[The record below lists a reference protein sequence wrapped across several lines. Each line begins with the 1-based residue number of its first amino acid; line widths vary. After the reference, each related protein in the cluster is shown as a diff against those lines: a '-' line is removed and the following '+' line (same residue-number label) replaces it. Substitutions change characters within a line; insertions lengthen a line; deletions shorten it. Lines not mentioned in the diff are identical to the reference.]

1 MPKYIYQGVEFSLEE
16 IENKAAKLGLSV
28 DAYLS
33 KYPEIKFVEDTVTD
47 PTDPTKPKKQAQG
60 PVPIQKSTGFED
72 SITSVLKKTKGPAE
86 IAAGVGPVP
95 IKQPDTDLS
104 VEDISLDLPK
114 PKKQSQIPQI
124 KLPKISKDILG
135 GEDVEE
141 EKAAVNVREWF
152 TKNGMQ
158 NDFTVEEPVNPLEES
173 IRIKSNITGEKFD
186 YRISGFFS
194 STAESMGLTPSLK
207 NTDIESLNNFIYQNS
222 RHDKTNKQVFYKTT
236 GTPFSKA
243 VETVSNEETFDEN
256 TYLNNFEKAKENANT
271 YINRILD
278 SSAKGGQTYNVLNT
292 FKKYSTNQ
300 LLKNPEAKEEYTEGI
315 YDILKDN
322 NKLEDPAFSYF
333 NKDGIKQI
341 IGKSF
346 ESYVNN
352 KKQENAIQA
361 GKYVDSYLAL
371 KNIPQKEK
379 GEALVDF
386 FKKSYATSIE
396 DDKIASDL
404 FNIQNQI
411 SKLNEQF
418 TNAAPNE
425 KVIIKASIDQLNK
438 KRLEYDKDFV
448 PLADKYTGK
457 LTYVKK
463 ENIDPTNESAS
474 DISDLV
480 DVYKDV
486 YSTGGKDKNALQTRG
501 AELGKEIIANDKLG
515 EQVLPYI
522 KVETGRMGEFEILQ
536 NVKIKDLGRKIL
548 NKKGVLPS
556 FTAAENL
563 PIYDKNN
570 VRINDKISEYFDN
583 KVDIAA
589 QKIALGEL
597 LFLNKSTE
605 KQEPGFIESVADGFM
620 ESFAP
625 ESTTTKREKI
635 NLQQQIFEETG
646 IKLTPGMKKAAV
658 SDLVEDLGTGIGG
671 SVKPIVEF
679 AAINIVT
686 AGAGSL
692 IQATNRGAKALKWYN
707 SLKTSPNMLGR
718 SIYYGGQ
725 LGLEEFKTQMV
736 GLDTGSGAAF
746 KTFHYVLPLQFRK
759 YIAPALQKGD
769 IIGNRTANIIANVSD
784 IAFGSTVRAAGAME
798 TAAFVEHVIK
808 EGEVSDY
815 INENFQ
821 DVSQVG
827 RRMLVQGLSMSWLG
841 GKALFNKRT
850 YYGAAQFATEL
861 RLIDDAIKRTN
872 DATKIKRY
880 TQAKQAI
887 VAEMVSQRIAK
898 DVANDETFAEIAKS
912 DILSNWPEVKKLVES
927 NEIDL
932 EVKITNEP
940 GKSNGSQE
948 AEIIDGRLKITVNV
962 NKAEVVETAKTQDG
976 QEVGV
981 VKLTSTIGH
990 EGFHANNSAK
1000 AYNQIKNNKKVTQ
1013 GDLDLQIDNE
1023 AYKSA
1028 IQILKNAEKIK
1039 KETGVD
1045 VLDIKRKSDARYS
1058 DYAKGKKT
1066 EEFIAALR
1074 DNFYEKLTY
1083 KRSSIFQV
1091 KKLINNVKQTLKIKG
1106 DVKTANE
1113 FLEMLDRLSNKKG
1126 KEKFEQDVDVSVEVV
1141 AGAKMGIEVVRKMEQ
1156 RNLSEYEKLEKEKL
1170 DLELKFED
1178 NEIEYEQLEQLLA
1191 NIQLK
1196 QDRLSRTAPIVAD
1209 TPKMQKETVQIGES
1223 IAKLIPKGITK
1234 KEYDNKY
1241 VGDVL
1246 TKLTETKMLDGTI
1259 RNMMTRDGIVSDNV
1273 FGVSIPEFI
1282 NEVKGKGKSN
1292 AFLKSILTFNPEQ
1305 NDNLGG
1311 WVINSLRGR
1320 YKDALVLFKKTQAEN
1335 QAKDVTEIKDLE
1347 FDTSYGDF
1355 ESMDLSL
1362 SKKGIE
1368 AKPEVSIYDRPTLK
1382 ERGLINETN
1391 EPVVKKAVVRALDET
1406 SKISYSTDKS
1416 KNKRKT
1422 DLLTDFFNIIKKDK
1436 EVQKEFKRTISLKNI
1451 FEGNNK
1457 DAVIE
1462 NLPTFFLGGKDT
1474 GKGVLGGMPFAIEKR
1489 VNGEWLK
1496 YPEWVG
1502 KTIDRESMAEAKA
1515 GRTSGN
1521 ELTRRAPSSSVES
1534 IEAAFAKRG
1543 SDLSVYDQL
1552 LRVAAMQYLTEALGK
1567 ENPNPTELK
1576 IQNMFGKVAENSD
1589 VSYEIFESSVRESA
1603 IRVMEQRDVKW
1614 NDIEPVLRNSR
1625 KIFTDLLG
1633 IENIEKLFKNNR
1645 EKIVSDILKT
1655 YAPNLEDKIYPQI
1668 AKDLI
1673 KNIGGLPDFVYKTG
1687 LKDIENKIKNN
1698 EPLTDAEALLRKE
1711 YQNKV
1716 DNILERKVL
1725 SKIEKTGFI
1734 NEKGELTEKG
1744 KAHIEN
1750 AKVYLKENGPD
1761 QWFSSYYSNSLRY
1774 ASKKHP
1780 IFNEAFLELIPGLSD
1795 MEGVVLKTYFKYKKS
1810 LRYRGHVDLD
1820 IRLAEGKK
1828 FAIAEGQE
1836 QLKKFNIRSD
1846 KFQDKIIDDVIL
1858 EPTKTIEQKIEE
1870 SNIIYSQNLNSAG
1883 SLASKIKFIEVDK
1896 DDKAINIESAVAEHN
1911 PPRDGQHKQVQKWIL
1926 NEKITREIIKAQMN
1940 SWHLNF
1946 ISKEANDVLIEAGF
1960 ISKGTNHDRMQA
1972 LLNAGHRF
1980 TRIENVKPD
1989 GSLKNKNEI
1998 YSGASSARVME
2009 QRDLNLEF
2017 NKIIEA
2023 NKGIKASEILS
2034 GVVARRM
2041 GNKEGKFEFFL
2052 PPSAEDFRGLYYT
2065 MSGKGPQGE
2074 SDKKFFQENLVIP
2087 YTRGVD
2093 FVEKSRQALGNDFK
2107 TLNKVFKP
2115 ILKEVG
2121 FPKLNKNIPDA
2132 KITAEQAI
2140 RIYLWDK
2147 GKFEIPELTEA
2158 DKNKAINFVYKNPA
2172 IQSYAES
2179 LLAISKKEN
2188 WSEPTEYWDT
2198 QSVLSDLSDIAL
2210 NINRKQY
2217 LSEFIENKN
2226 KIFSK
2231 DNLNKIEAAYGR
2243 EFRESIQDI
2252 MFRMETGGNKPSDAD
2267 SITKKWTNW
2276 LNNAVGSIMFF
2287 NRRSATLQLLSTINF
2302 MNTSDNNP
2310 LKAGAAFANQPQY
2323 WKDWV
2328 TIYNSPKL
2336 KERRGGLKSDIQE
2349 AEIAA
2354 AARDSRNKPQAILSY
2369 LLKIGFTP
2377 TQIADSF
2384 AISTGGASFYRNRIN
2399 TYKKQVDAEGNKLYT
2414 EKEAESKAW
2423 EDFSLI
2429 SDETQQSGDPMLVS
2443 KQQTSTLGRLVL
2455 AFGNT
2460 PMQITR
2466 FQKRDFQDLKN
2477 RRRIEGKTQL
2487 QSDATYISRITYY
2500 AAVQNLIF
2508 SALQTGLFTLIPGF
2522 DDDDETDLTEK
2533 ELEKRN
2539 ASESKK
2545 LPAVLNS
2552 MADTTLRGSGL
2563 YGAVASTAKNVLL
2576 EYMKQQEKSDFSK
2589 DNAKILLTGLNLSPA
2604 IGSKARK
2611 FYGGFET
2618 MDFEKDVIAKRGFD
2632 IMNDRRLQLS
2642 PSYQVLGSFSSALT
2656 NLPLDR
2662 AVSEI
2667 GSISEALD
2675 SRNTAWQRL
2684 ALALGWKEWEVGAE
2698 IEEHDLIKA
2707 NSKLKRKEEGIE
2719 KIKEAA
2725 AEKKKVEKDALKNM
2739 NPTQYLNFKKW
2750 KVQNKGKRLYD
2761 YLQEQNKK

>member
-1 MPKYIYQGVEFSLEE
+1 
-16 IENKAAKLGLSV
+16 
-28 DAYLS
+28 
-33 KYPEIKFVEDTVTD
+33 
-47 PTDPTKPKKQAQG
+47 
-60 PVPIQKSTGFED
+60 
-72 SITSVLKKTKGPAE
+72 
-86 IAAGVGPVP
+86 
-95 IKQPDTDLS
+95 
-104 VEDISLDLPK
+104 
-114 PKKQSQIPQI
+114 
-124 KLPKISKDILG
+124 
-135 GEDVEE
+135 
-141 EKAAVNVREWF
+141 
-152 TKNGMQ
+152 
-158 NDFTVEEPVNPLEES
+158 
-173 IRIKSNITGEKFD
+173 
-186 YRISGFFS
+186 
-194 STAESMGLTPSLK
+194 
-207 NTDIESLNNFIYQNS
+207 
-222 RHDKTNKQVFYKTT
+222 
-236 GTPFSKA
+236 
-243 VETVSNEETFDEN
+243 
-256 TYLNNFEKAKENANT
+256 
-271 YINRILD
+271 
-278 SSAKGGQTYNVLNT
+278 
-292 FKKYSTNQ
+292 
-300 LLKNPEAKEEYTEGI
+300 
-315 YDILKDN
+315 
-322 NKLEDPAFSYF
+322 
-333 NKDGIKQI
+333 
-341 IGKSF
+341 
-346 ESYVNN
+346 
-352 KKQENAIQA
+352 
-361 GKYVDSYLAL
+361 LAL

-418 TNAAPNE
+418 TNAAPNK

-486 YSTGGKDKNALQTRG
+486 YSTGGKDKDALQTRG

-536 NVKIKDLGRKIL
+536 NVKIKDLGRKIV
-548 NKKGVLPS
+548 NKKGFLPS
-556 FTAAENL
+556 VTAVENL

-679 AAINIVT
+679 AAINIAT

-692 IQATNRGAKALKWYN
+692 IQATNRGAKVLNWYN
-707 SLKTSPNMLGR
+707 GLKTSSNMLGK

-769 IIGNRTANIIANVSD
+769 VIGNRTANILANVTD
-784 IAFGSTVRAAGAME
+784 IAVGSTVRAAGAME

-808 EGEVSDY
+808 EGETSDF
-815 INENFQ
+815 INENYK
-821 DVSQVG
+821 DLGQVTK
-827 RRMLVQGLSMSWLG
+827 RMFVQGLSMSWLG

-850 YYGAAQFATEL
+850 YYGTKQFQEAINEANKTINSETSTEKEKANANQL
-861 RLIDDAIKRTN
+861 KKGLI
-872 DATKIKRY
+872 
-880 TQAKQAI
+880 
-887 VAEMVSQRIAK
+887 VEMVSQRVAK
-898 DVANDETFAEIAKS
+898 DVANDETFGAIAKGE
-912 DILSNWPEVKKLVES
+912 ILTVYPEIKKLVES
-927 NEIDL
+927 GEVDL
-932 EVKITNEP
+932 EVNITNNP
-940 GKSNGSQE
+940 E
-948 AEIIDGRLKITVNV
+948 AEGKGGAVYEVIDGKLKLKVTL
-962 NKAEVVETAKTQDG
+962 NKGRIVETAKNNNG
-976 QEVGV
+976 ELVGV
-981 VKLTSTIGH
+981 VSDGSTISH
-990 EGFHANNSAK
+990 EGFHTAVTTE
-1000 AYNQIKNNKKVTQ
+1000 AYNNLKAKNPNKKITEQELVV
-1013 GDLDLQIDNE
+1013 E
-1023 AYKSA
+1023 RVKV
-1028 IQILKNAEKIK
+1028 AEKYLGKAIK
-1039 KETGVD
+1039 GAK
-1045 VLDIKRKSDARYS
+1045 DI
-1058 DYAKGKKT
+1058 
-1066 EEFIAALR
+1066 
-1074 DNFYEKLTY
+1074 EKLTGISISTIEKGVKKDYGDYTEAQQKEEVLMAIRDEVY
-1083 KRSSIFQV
+1083 KKMSYKTSSILRI
-1091 KKLINNVKQTLKIKG
+1091 KKVANSIKQAFNIKG
-1106 DVKTANE
+1106 DITTVNE
-1113 FLEMLDRLSNKKG
+1113 FLEILDRASNKKG
-1126 KEKFEQDVDVSVEVV
+1126 KPKLEKDIDISLEAEASTKLGV
-1141 AGAKMGIEVVRKMEQ
+1141 ALIKEMEQ
-1156 RNLSEYEKLEKEKL
+1156 RDLTPYEKLEKEKL
-1170 DLELKFED
+1170 DLELKLAD
-1178 NEIEYEQLEQLLA
+1178 YEIEYEQFEQLLA

-1196 QDRLSRTAPIVAD
+1196 QDRLSRTAPVVAD

-1259 RNMMTRDGIVSDNV
+1259 RNMMARDGIVPFGNGKRGASDNV

-1320 YKDALVLFKKTQAEN
+1320 YKDALALFKKLQPEN
-1335 QAKDVTEIKDLE
+1335 QAKDASEIKDLE

-1462 NLPTFFLGGKDT
+1462 NLPTFFLGGKDI

-1614 NDIEPVLRNSR
+1614 SDIEPVVKNSR

-1633 IENIEKLFKNNR
+1633 IENIEKLFNNNR
-1645 EKIVSDILKT
+1645 VKIVSDILKT

-1716 DNILERKVL
+1716 YNILERKVL

-1734 NEKGELTEKG
+1734 NENGELTEKG
-1744 KAHIEN
+1744 MIHIEK
-1750 AKVYLKENGPD
+1750 AKDYLKKNGAD
-1761 QWFSSYYSNSLRY
+1761 QWFSSYFSNSLRY
-1774 ASKKHP
+1774 ASKKYP
-1780 IFNEAFLELIPGLSD
+1780 IFNEAFLKLVPELSNKK
-1795 MEGVVLKTYFKYKKS
+1795 GVILKTIFGDKATIQYP
-1810 LRYRGHVDLD
+1810 GHVKLD
-1820 IRLAEGKK
+1820 IRFKEGKK
-1828 FAIAEGQE
+1828 FAIEKNQKE
-1836 QLKKFNIRSD
+1836 TKKFNNRAD
-1846 KFQDKIIDDVIL
+1846 EFQNKITDLIKD
-1858 EPTKTIEQKIEE
+1858 PNKTIEQKIEE

-1883 SLASKIKFIEVDK
+1883 SLSSKIKFIEVDK
-1896 DDKAINIESAVAEHN
+1896 DGKATNIESAVAEHN
-1911 PPRDGQHKQVQKWIL
+1911 PPREYQLGQVQKWIL
-1926 NEKITREIIKAQMN
+1926 NGKMPKEIIKDQMN
-1940 SWHLNF
+1940 LWNLNF
-1946 ISKEANDVLIEAGF
+1946 ISKEANDVLIETGL
-1960 ISKGTNHDRMQA
+1960 ISKGTNQQRMQA
-1972 LLNAGHRF
+1972 LFDKGYRF

-1998 YSGASSARVME
+1998 YSEASSPRVME

-2034 GVVARRM
+2034 GVVARRL
-2041 GNKEGKFEFFL
+2041 GNKEGKFKFFL

-2065 MSGKGPQGE
+2065 MSGKGLQGE
-2074 SDKKFFQENLVIP
+2074 ADKKFFQENLVIP

-2115 ILKEVG
+2115 ILKEAG

-2158 DKNKAINFVYKNPA
+2158 DKNKAVNFVYRNPA

-2210 NINRKQY
+2210 NINRKEY
-2217 LSEFIENKN
+2217 LAEFIENAN
-2226 KIFSK
+2226 IIFSDK
-2231 DNLNKIEAAYGR
+2231 NLNKIEAGYGGSLR
-2243 EFRESIQDI
+2243 EAIENALYS
-2252 MFRMETGGNKPSDAD
+2252 METGTNRPKGGDRITDA
-2267 SITKKWTNW
+2267 W
-2276 LNNAVGSIMFF
+2276 LNWVNNSIGTIMFF
-2287 NRRSATLQLLSTINF
+2287 NRRSAVLQTISSINF
-2302 MNTSDNNP
+2302 INWSDNNP
-2310 LKAGAAFANQPQY
+2310 LKAGLAFANQSQY
-2323 WKDWV
+2323 WKDFS
-2328 TIYNSPKL
+2328 TLFNSDKL
-2336 KERRGGLKSDIQE
+2336 KERRSGLKSDVQE
-2349 AEIAA
+2349 QEIANAAKGAKDKA
-2354 AARDSRNKPQAILSY
+2354 AAIVSY

-2377 TQIADSF
+2377 TQLADSF
-2384 AISTGGASFYRNRIN
+2384 AIASGGATFYRNRIN

-2414 EKEAESKAW
+2414 EKEAETKAF
-2423 EDFSLI
+2423 EDFSKL
-2429 SDETQQSGDPMLVS
+2429 SDESQQSGDPALVS
-2443 KQQTSTLGRLVL
+2443 QQQRSVAGRLIL
-2455 AFGNT
+2455 AFQNT
-2460 PMQITR
+2460 TMQYARLI
-2466 FQKRDFQDLKN
+2466 KKASQDLVNK
-2477 RRRIEGKTQL
+2477 RGDAKTH
-2487 QSDATYISRITYY
+2487 ISKILYY
-2500 AAVQNLIF
+2500 GAVQNIIF
-2508 SALQTGLFTLIPGF
+2508 TALQNAAFALIPGF
-2522 DDDDETDLTEK
+2522 DDEDEDEK
-2533 ELEKRN
+2533 KQ
-2539 ASESKK
+2539 ASEDKK
-2545 LPAVLNS
+2545 ITRGLNS
-2552 MADTTLRGSGL
+2552 MIDTLLRGLGI
-2563 YGAVASTAKNVLL
+2563 YGAILATIKNVAIKVIQEDDKGFKGNPANIVL
-2576 EYMKQQEKSDFSK
+2576 EAA
-2589 DNAKILLTGLNLSPA
+2589 NISPP
-2604 IGSKARK
+2604 IGSKLRK
-2611 FYGGFET
+2611 LHSSYQTYQF
-2618 MDFEKDVIAKRGFD
+2618 DKDVIKQNPWNINVGGKF
-2632 IMNDRRLQLS
+2632 NPS
-2642 PSYQVLGSFSSALT
+2642 PTYNIVANISSAAF
-2656 NLPLDR
+2656 NIPLDR
-2662 AVSEI
+2662 MLSEI
-2667 GSISEALD
+2667 DGVKEALD
-2675 SRNTAWQRL
+2675 NRNTIYQRI
-2684 ALALGWKEWEVGAE
+2684 ALAAGWRTWDVGAKN
-2698 IEEHDLIKA
+2698 EEFDLIKIEA
-2707 NSKLKRKEEGIE
+2707 KATRKKEGIE
-2719 KIKEAA
+2719 KSKETRRKNRKPTTKRSLIKKSIL
-2725 AEKKKVEKDALKNM
+2725 KKSIIK
-2739 NPTQYLNFKKW
+2739 
-2750 KVQNKGKRLYD
+2750 
-2761 YLQEQNKK
+2761 

>member
-1 MPKYIYQGVEFSLEE
+1 LTLFS
-16 IENKAAKLGLSV
+16 
-28 DAYLS
+28 DA
-33 KYPEIKFVEDTVTD
+33 I
-47 PTDPTKPKKQAQG
+47 
-60 PVPIQKSTGFED
+60 
-72 SITSVLKKTKGPAE
+72 
-86 IAAGVGPVP
+86 
-95 IKQPDTDLS
+95 
-104 VEDISLDLPK
+104 
-114 PKKQSQIPQI
+114 
-124 KLPKISKDILG
+124 
-135 GEDVEE
+135 
-141 EKAAVNVREWF
+141 
-152 TKNGMQ
+152 
-158 NDFTVEEPVNPLEES
+158 
-173 IRIKSNITGEKFD
+173 
-186 YRISGFFS
+186 
-194 STAESMGLTPSLK
+194 
-207 NTDIESLNNFIYQNS
+207 
-222 RHDKTNKQVFYKTT
+222 
-236 GTPFSKA
+236 
-243 VETVSNEETFDEN
+243 
-256 TYLNNFEKAKENANT
+256 
-271 YINRILD
+271 
-278 SSAKGGQTYNVLNT
+278 
-292 FKKYSTNQ
+292 
-300 LLKNPEAKEEYTEGI
+300 
-315 YDILKDN
+315 
-322 NKLEDPAFSYF
+322 
-333 NKDGIKQI
+333 
-341 IGKSF
+341 
-346 ESYVNN
+346 
-352 KKQENAIQA
+352 
-361 GKYVDSYLAL
+361 
-371 KNIPQKEK
+371 
-379 GEALVDF
+379 
-386 FKKSYATSIE
+386 
-396 DDKIASDL
+396 
-404 FNIQNQI
+404 
-411 SKLNEQF
+411 
-418 TNAAPNE
+418 
-425 KVIIKASIDQLNK
+425 
-438 KRLEYDKDFV
+438 
-448 PLADKYTGK
+448 DKYT
-457 LTYVKK
+457 
-463 ENIDPTNESAS
+463 
-474 DISDLV
+474 
-480 DVYKDV
+480 
-486 YSTGGKDKNALQTRG
+486 
-501 AELGKEIIANDKLG
+501 
-515 EQVLPYI
+515 LP
-522 KVETGRMGEFEILQ
+522 KSKPL
-536 NVKIKDLGRKIL
+536 
-548 NKKGVLPS
+548 
-556 FTAAENL
+556 
-563 PIYDKNN
+563 YDKNG

-583 KVDIAA
+583 NVDIAA
-589 QKIALGEL
+589 QKVALGEL

-605 KQEPGFIESVADGFM
+605 NQEPGFIESVADGFM

-658 SDLVEDLGTGIGG
+658 SDLTEDLGTGIGG

-679 AAINIVT
+679 T
-686 AGAGSL
+686 AVSLATGGAGSL
-692 IQATNRGAKALKWYN
+692 IQATTRGAKVLNWYN
-707 SLKTSPNMLGR
+707 GLKTSSNLLGKTM
-718 SIYYGGQ
+718 YYGGQ
-725 LGLEEFKTQMV
+725 VGLEEIKTQMV

-746 KTFHYVLPLQFRK
+746 KSFHYALPLQFRK

-784 IAFGSTVRAAGAME
+784 ITFGSTVRAAGAME

-808 EGEVSDY
+808 EVEVSDY

-841 GKALFNKRT
+841 GKALFGGRT
-850 YYGAAQFATEL
+850 YYGAAQFAKEL
-861 RLIDDAIKRTN
+861 RLLDDAIKE
-872 DATKIKRY
+872 TKDTKKIERY
-880 TQAKQAI
+880 TQAKQAV

-898 DVANDETFAEIAKS
+898 DVANDKTFAEIAKS

-932 EVKITNEP
+932 EVKITNDP

-948 AEIIDGRLKITVNV
+948 SKIIDGRLKITVNV

-1000 AYNQIKNNKKVTQ
+1000 AYNKIKNNEKVTQ
-1013 GDLDLQIDNE
+1013 EDLNLQIDNE

-1039 KETGVD
+1039 KETDVD
-1045 VLDIKRKSDARYS
+1045 VLDIKLKSDAKYS
-1058 DYAKGKKT
+1058 DYTKGEKT

-1141 AGAKMGIEVVRKMEQ
+1141 AGAKMGIEGVRKMEQ
-1156 RNLSEYEKLEKEKL
+1156 RNLSEYEKLEQEKL
-1170 DLELKFED
+1170 DLELKLD
-1178 NEIEYEQLEQLLA
+1178 DYEIEYEQFEQLLA

-1196 QDRLSRTAPIVAD
+1196 QDRLSRTAPVVAD
-1209 TPKMQKETVQIGES
+1209 TPKTQKETVQIGES

-1259 RNMMTRDGIVSDNV
+1259 RNMMNRDGIVSDNV

-1320 YKDALVLFKKTQAEN
+1320 YKDALVLFKKTQAES

-1368 AKPEVSIYDRPTLK
+1368 ANSEVSIYDRPTLK

-1391 EPVVKKAVVRALDET
+1391 EPILEKSVVRFLDET

-1416 KNKRKT
+1416 KNKRKI
-1422 DLLTDFFNIIKKDK
+1422 DFLTDFFNFIKKDK

-1502 KTIDRESMAEAKA
+1502 KTIDRESTAEAKA

-1552 LRVAAMQYLTEALGK
+1552 FRVAAMQYLTEALGK

-1589 VSYEIFESSVRESA
+1589 VSYEIFESSIRESA

-1614 NDIEPVLRNSR
+1614 NDIEPVLKNSR

-1711 YQNKV
+1711 YQDKV
-1716 DNILERKVL
+1716 YNILERKVL

-1744 KAHIEN
+1744 EAHIKN

-1761 QWFSSYYSNSLRY
+1761 QWFSSFYSNSLRY
-1774 ASKKHP
+1774 ASKKYP
-1780 IFNEAFLELIPGLSD
+1780 IFNEAFLKLVPELSD
-1795 MEGVVLKTYFKYKKS
+1795 MAGVVLKTYFKYKKS
-1810 LRYRGHVDLD
+1810 VQYRDHVKLD
-1820 IRLAEGKK
+1820 IRGAEGKK
-1828 FAIAEGQE
+1828 LAIAEGQE
-1836 QLKKFNIRSD
+1836 QVKKFNIRSD
-1846 KFQDKIIDDVIL
+1846 KFQNKIIDDVIKD
-1858 EPTKTIEQKIEE
+1858 PNKTIEQKIEE

-1883 SLASKIKFIEVDK
+1883 SLSSKIKFIEVDK

-1911 PPRDGQHKQVQKWIL
+1911 PPRDFQLNQVQKWIL
-1926 NEKITREIIKAQMN
+1926 DGKITKEIIKDQMN
-1940 SWHLNF
+1940 LWNLNF

-1960 ISKGTNHDRMQA
+1960 ISKGTNQQRMQA
-1972 LLNAGHRF
+1972 LFDKGYRF

-1998 YSGASSARVME
+1998 YSEASSPRVME

-2041 GNKEGKFEFFL
+2041 GNKEGKFKFFL

-2074 SDKKFFQENLVIP
+2074 SDKKFFQENLVTP

-2107 TLNKVFKP
+2107 NLNKVFKP
-2115 ILKEVG
+2115 ILKEAG

-2500 AAVQNLIF
+2500 GAVQNLIF
-2508 SALQTGLFTLIPGF
+2508 SSLQTGLFTLIPGF

-2632 IMNDRRLQLS
+2632 IMNDKRLQLS

-2698 IEEHDLIKA
+2698 IEEHALIKA

-2719 KIKEAA
+2719 KIKAVA
-2725 AEKKKVEKDALKNM
+2725 AEKKKIEKDALKNM

>member
-1 MPKYIYQGVEFSLEE
+1 
-16 IENKAAKLGLSV
+16 
-28 DAYLS
+28 
-33 KYPEIKFVEDTVTD
+33 
-47 PTDPTKPKKQAQG
+47 
-60 PVPIQKSTGFED
+60 
-72 SITSVLKKTKGPAE
+72 
-86 IAAGVGPVP
+86 
-95 IKQPDTDLS
+95 
-104 VEDISLDLPK
+104 
-114 PKKQSQIPQI
+114 
-124 KLPKISKDILG
+124 
-135 GEDVEE
+135 
-141 EKAAVNVREWF
+141 
-152 TKNGMQ
+152 
-158 NDFTVEEPVNPLEES
+158 
-173 IRIKSNITGEKFD
+173 
-186 YRISGFFS
+186 
-194 STAESMGLTPSLK
+194 
-207 NTDIESLNNFIYQNS
+207 
-222 RHDKTNKQVFYKTT
+222 
-236 GTPFSKA
+236 
-243 VETVSNEETFDEN
+243 
-256 TYLNNFEKAKENANT
+256 
-271 YINRILD
+271 
-278 SSAKGGQTYNVLNT
+278 
-292 FKKYSTNQ
+292 
-300 LLKNPEAKEEYTEGI
+300 
-315 YDILKDN
+315 
-322 NKLEDPAFSYF
+322 
-333 NKDGIKQI
+333 
-341 IGKSF
+341 
-346 ESYVNN
+346 
-352 KKQENAIQA
+352 
-361 GKYVDSYLAL
+361 
-371 KNIPQKEK
+371 
-379 GEALVDF
+379 
-386 FKKSYATSIE
+386 
-396 DDKIASDL
+396 
-404 FNIQNQI
+404 
-411 SKLNEQF
+411 
-418 TNAAPNE
+418 
-425 KVIIKASIDQLNK
+425 
-438 KRLEYDKDFV
+438 
-448 PLADKYTGK
+448 
-457 LTYVKK
+457 
-463 ENIDPTNESAS
+463 
-474 DISDLV
+474 
-480 DVYKDV
+480 
-486 YSTGGKDKNALQTRG
+486 
-501 AELGKEIIANDKLG
+501 
-515 EQVLPYI
+515 
-522 KVETGRMGEFEILQ
+522 
-536 NVKIKDLGRKIL
+536 
-548 NKKGVLPS
+548 
-556 FTAAENL
+556 
-563 PIYDKNN
+563 
-570 VRINDKISEYFDN
+570 
-583 KVDIAA
+583 
-589 QKIALGEL
+589 
-597 LFLNKSTE
+597 
-605 KQEPGFIESVADGFM
+605 
-620 ESFAP
+620 
-625 ESTTTKREKI
+625 
-635 NLQQQIFEETG
+635 
-646 IKLTPGMKKAAV
+646 
-658 SDLVEDLGTGIGG
+658 
-671 SVKPIVEF
+671 
-679 AAINIVT
+679 
-686 AGAGSL
+686 
-692 IQATNRGAKALKWYN
+692 
-707 SLKTSPNMLGR
+707 
-718 SIYYGGQ
+718 
-725 LGLEEFKTQMV
+725 
-736 GLDTGSGAAF
+736 
-746 KTFHYVLPLQFRK
+746 
-759 YIAPALQKGD
+759 
-769 IIGNRTANIIANVSD
+769 
-784 IAFGSTVRAAGAME
+784 
-798 TAAFVEHVIK
+798 
-808 EGEVSDY
+808 
-815 INENFQ
+815 
-821 DVSQVG
+821 
-827 RRMLVQGLSMSWLG
+827 
-841 GKALFNKRT
+841 
-850 YYGAAQFATEL
+850 
-861 RLIDDAIKRTN
+861 
-872 DATKIKRY
+872 
-880 TQAKQAI
+880 
-887 VAEMVSQRIAK
+887 
-898 DVANDETFAEIAKS
+898 
-912 DILSNWPEVKKLVES
+912 
-927 NEIDL
+927 
-932 EVKITNEP
+932 
-940 GKSNGSQE
+940 
-948 AEIIDGRLKITVNV
+948 
-962 NKAEVVETAKTQDG
+962 
-976 QEVGV
+976 
-981 VKLTSTIGH
+981 
-990 EGFHANNSAK
+990 
-1000 AYNQIKNNKKVTQ
+1000 
-1013 GDLDLQIDNE
+1013 
-1023 AYKSA
+1023 
-1028 IQILKNAEKIK
+1028 
-1039 KETGVD
+1039 
-1045 VLDIKRKSDARYS
+1045 
-1058 DYAKGKKT
+1058 
-1066 EEFIAALR
+1066 
-1074 DNFYEKLTY
+1074 
-1083 KRSSIFQV
+1083 
-1091 KKLINNVKQTLKIKG
+1091 
-1106 DVKTANE
+1106 
-1113 FLEMLDRLSNKKG
+1113 
-1126 KEKFEQDVDVSVEVV
+1126 
-1141 AGAKMGIEVVRKMEQ
+1141 
-1156 RNLSEYEKLEKEKL
+1156 
-1170 DLELKFED
+1170 
-1178 NEIEYEQLEQLLA
+1178 
-1191 NIQLK
+1191 
-1196 QDRLSRTAPIVAD
+1196 
-1209 TPKMQKETVQIGES
+1209 
-1223 IAKLIPKGITK
+1223 
-1234 KEYDNKY
+1234 
-1241 VGDVL
+1241 
-1246 TKLTETKMLDGTI
+1246 
-1259 RNMMTRDGIVSDNV
+1259 
-1273 FGVSIPEFI
+1273 
-1282 NEVKGKGKSN
+1282 
-1292 AFLKSILTFNPEQ
+1292 
-1305 NDNLGG
+1305 
-1311 WVINSLRGR
+1311 
-1320 YKDALVLFKKTQAEN
+1320 LVLFKKTQAES

>member
-1780 IFNEAFLELIPGLSD
+1780 IFNEAFLKLIPGLSD

-1810 LRYRGHVDLD
+1810 LQYRGHVDLD

-1846 KFQDKIIDDVIL
+1846 KFQ
-1858 EPTKTIEQKIEE
+1858 
-1870 SNIIYSQNLNSAG
+1870 
-1883 SLASKIKFIEVDK
+1883 IK
-1896 DDKAINIESAVAEHN
+1896 
-1911 PPRDGQHKQVQKWIL
+1911 L
-1926 NEKITREIIKAQMN
+1926 
-1940 SWHLNF
+1940 
-1946 ISKEANDVLIEAGF
+1946 
-1960 ISKGTNHDRMQA
+1960 
-1972 LLNAGHRF
+1972 
-1980 TRIENVKPD
+1980 
-1989 GSLKNKNEI
+1989 
-1998 YSGASSARVME
+1998 
-2009 QRDLNLEF
+2009 
-2017 NKIIEA
+2017 
-2023 NKGIKASEILS
+2023 
-2034 GVVARRM
+2034 
-2041 GNKEGKFEFFL
+2041 
-2052 PPSAEDFRGLYYT
+2052 
-2065 MSGKGPQGE
+2065 
-2074 SDKKFFQENLVIP
+2074 
-2087 YTRGVD
+2087 
-2093 FVEKSRQALGNDFK
+2093 
-2107 TLNKVFKP
+2107 
-2115 ILKEVG
+2115 
-2121 FPKLNKNIPDA
+2121 
-2132 KITAEQAI
+2132 
-2140 RIYLWDK
+2140 
-2147 GKFEIPELTEA
+2147 
-2158 DKNKAINFVYKNPA
+2158 
-2172 IQSYAES
+2172 
-2179 LLAISKKEN
+2179 
-2188 WSEPTEYWDT
+2188 
-2198 QSVLSDLSDIAL
+2198 
-2210 NINRKQY
+2210 
-2217 LSEFIENKN
+2217 
-2226 KIFSK
+2226 
-2231 DNLNKIEAAYGR
+2231 
-2243 EFRESIQDI
+2243 
-2252 MFRMETGGNKPSDAD
+2252 
-2267 SITKKWTNW
+2267 
-2276 LNNAVGSIMFF
+2276 
-2287 NRRSATLQLLSTINF
+2287 
-2302 MNTSDNNP
+2302 
-2310 LKAGAAFANQPQY
+2310 
-2323 WKDWV
+2323 
-2328 TIYNSPKL
+2328 
-2336 KERRGGLKSDIQE
+2336 
-2349 AEIAA
+2349 
-2354 AARDSRNKPQAILSY
+2354 
-2369 LLKIGFTP
+2369 
-2377 TQIADSF
+2377 
-2384 AISTGGASFYRNRIN
+2384 
-2399 TYKKQVDAEGNKLYT
+2399 
-2414 EKEAESKAW
+2414 
-2423 EDFSLI
+2423 
-2429 SDETQQSGDPMLVS
+2429 
-2443 KQQTSTLGRLVL
+2443 
-2455 AFGNT
+2455 
-2460 PMQITR
+2460 
-2466 FQKRDFQDLKN
+2466 
-2477 RRRIEGKTQL
+2477 
-2487 QSDATYISRITYY
+2487 
-2500 AAVQNLIF
+2500 
-2508 SALQTGLFTLIPGF
+2508 
-2522 DDDDETDLTEK
+2522 
-2533 ELEKRN
+2533 
-2539 ASESKK
+2539 
-2545 LPAVLNS
+2545 
-2552 MADTTLRGSGL
+2552 
-2563 YGAVASTAKNVLL
+2563 
-2576 EYMKQQEKSDFSK
+2576 
-2589 DNAKILLTGLNLSPA
+2589 
-2604 IGSKARK
+2604 
-2611 FYGGFET
+2611 
-2618 MDFEKDVIAKRGFD
+2618 
-2632 IMNDRRLQLS
+2632 
-2642 PSYQVLGSFSSALT
+2642 
-2656 NLPLDR
+2656 
-2662 AVSEI
+2662 
-2667 GSISEALD
+2667 
-2675 SRNTAWQRL
+2675 
-2684 ALALGWKEWEVGAE
+2684 
-2698 IEEHDLIKA
+2698 
-2707 NSKLKRKEEGIE
+2707 
-2719 KIKEAA
+2719 
-2725 AEKKKVEKDALKNM
+2725 
-2739 NPTQYLNFKKW
+2739 
-2750 KVQNKGKRLYD
+2750 
-2761 YLQEQNKK
+2761 